1 MSSVENMKQQ
11 LAQRDYWRSLEHL
24 ANTPAI
30 QESAAQEFG
39 SYEPDGMITMSP
51 VTRRRFMKLMG
62 ASMGLAG
69 LTLSGCRRWPQEK
82 LAPFHSGRSRAIRDD
97 SRIEWRRKPAARDEL

>member
-1 MSSVENMKQQ
+1 MKHHS
-11 LAQRDYWRSLEHL
+11 AQRDYWRSLEHL

-30 QESAAQEFG
+30 QELAAHEFA
-39 SYEPDGMITMSP
+39 SYEPDGMISMPS

-82 LAPFHSGRSRAIRDD
+82 LAPYASNPPN
-97 SRIEWRRKPAARDEL
+97 RIPGVPEQYATMVELNGVGSP